1 MRRRLLLLAA
11 ALGSLSGPAPLGA
24 SSEEET
30 WQALRDGVIALFRH
44 ANAPGTGDP
53 AGMRLDDCATQR
65 NLDEAGRRQARR
77 IGEAFAARGIAVR
90 AVLTSR
96 WCRSRETARLA
107 FGDSVRDEPA
117 LDSFFDDRREG
128 PARTE
133 AALRLLADWR
143 GTGALVAV
151 THQVNITA
159 LTGVFPA
166 SGEGVV
172 IKVAGGRVQVVGRI
186 RP

>member
-1 MRRRLLLLAA
+1 MRRRTLLLAVPA
-11 ALGSLSGPAPLGA
+11 ALAVAVPVRAAQDEPAW
-24 SSEEET
+24 E
-30 WQALRDGVIALFRH
+30 ALRQGAIVLFRH

-53 AGMRLDDCATQR
+53 AGMRLDACATQR

-90 AVLTSR
+90 EVLTSR
-96 WCRSRETARLA
+96 WCRARETARLA
-107 FGDSVRDEPA
+107 FGDSVREEPA
-117 LDSFFDDRREG
+117 LDSFFDDRNEG
-128 PARTE
+128 PART
-133 AALRLLADWR
+133 AAASRLLAGWR
-143 GTGALVAV
+143 GPGVLAAV

-159 LTGVFPA
+159 LTGIFPA

-172 IKVAGGRVQVVGRI
+172 IRMAAGRAEVIGRI